1 MMSPR
6 LYAYATALLLAL
18 AVAQT
23 GSLAT
28 VAAVIATA
36 VLASA
41 IVAVLVH
48 TQSTAVAQGAKAEQR
63 RQAAYEVP
71 EPSHPDTAGRTRAR
85 APGGVTQAA

>member
-1 MMSPR
+1 MTHTR

-41 IVAVLVH
+41 LVAVL
-48 TQSTAVAQGAKAEQR
+48 TTAQSRAVGQGAKAEQR

-85 APGGVTQAA
+85 APAGVTQAA

>member
-1 MMSPR
+1 MTPR
-6 LYAYATALLLAL
+6 LYAYATAVLLAL
-18 AVAQT
+18 VVAQT

-41 IVAVLVH
+41 IAKTLVEAQAHAV
-48 TQSTAVAQGAKAEQR
+48 TSGAKAEQR
-63 RQAAYEVP
+63 RQAEYVVP

>member
-1 MMSPR
+1 MTPAR

-41 IVAVLVH
+41 IVAVLVNA
-48 TQSTAVAQGAKAEQR
+48 QSTTVSSGAQAEQR